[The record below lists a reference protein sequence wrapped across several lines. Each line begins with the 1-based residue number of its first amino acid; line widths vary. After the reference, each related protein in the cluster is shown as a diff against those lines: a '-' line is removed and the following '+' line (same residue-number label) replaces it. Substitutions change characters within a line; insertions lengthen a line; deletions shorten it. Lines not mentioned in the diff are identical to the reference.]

1 MQGRSDDIMD
11 FLVHSASN
19 LSGRIFLAGQAA
31 ISGRVGH
38 IDVAFLDVFFLTVAL
53 EWPEVSISKLPGW
66 CPSFRHWGCPSAAW
80 YHSQKMVWKVHL
92 AEVPDITP
100 VRGRKPL
107 QPCKAHWRLKRRIFL
122 AGQAAISG
130 RVRHIDVAF
139 LDVFFLTVALEWP
152 EVSISKLPGWCPSF
166 RHWGCPSA
174 AWYHSQKMVWKV
186 HLAEVPD
193 ITPVRGRKPL
203 QPCKAHWRLK
213 RRIFLAGQAA
223 ISGRVGHMDVAF
235 LDVFFLTVALE
246 WPEVSISKLPGWC
259 PSFRYWGCPSAAW
272 YHSQK
277 MVWKVHLAEVPDIT
291 PVRGRKPLQPCKAH
305 WRLKKP
311 TLAPCQ
317 SSQWLWMN
325 CLVCGNLPLLCHE
338 AVWNCCNQQ
347 NMFAL
352 ARSFSK
358 KVLVQCYPI
367 VDGFRDRWVLL

>member
-53 EWPEVSISKLPGW
+53 EWPEVS
-66 CPSFRHWGCPSAAW
+66 
-80 YHSQKMVWKVHL
+80 
-92 AEVPDITP
+92 T
-100 VRGRKPL
+100 
-107 QPCKAHWRLKRRIFL
+107 
-122 AGQAAISG
+122 
-130 RVRHIDVAF
+130 
-139 LDVFFLTVALEWP
+139 
-152 EVSISKLPGWCPSF
+152 SKLPGWCPSF

-223 ISGRVGHMDVAF
+223 ISGRVGHIDVAF

-259 PSFRYWGCPSAAW
+259 PSFRYWGCPRAA
-272 YHSQK
+272 QK

-305 WRLKKP
+305 WRLKRRIF
-311 TLAPCQ
+311 LAGQAAISGRVGHMDVAFLDVFFLTVALEWPELSISKLPGWCP
-317 SSQWLWMN
+317 SFRYWGCPSAAWYHSQKM
-325 CLVCGNLPLLCHE
+325 
-338 AVWNCCNQQ
+338 VWKVH
-347 NMFAL
+347 L
-352 ARSFSK
+352 AEVTWHNPRS
-358 KVLVQCYPI
+358 
-367 VDGFRDRWVLL
+367 R